1 MTCCRLPDA
10 LRRTGFPRAAA
21 SARMQACLPAARA
34 PAPSGVA
41 AKTSVD
47 GPPPARRGAPGR
59 FRLRILARSLLL
71 CTALAAC
78 AAPRAAAPV
87 ARPAAPPDWDGAYYG
102 TSTRFRAD
110 ARDCPH
116 PGVITLYVAQG
127 GFYYRWTYGT
137 DIAAT
142 IAPDG
147 TISGTGP
154 GITLTGTVRG
164 RRMDG
169 NVVSATCGLHFTVAR
184 HF

>member
-1 MTCCRLPDA
+1 MLRCRPPTALCRTASPRIASPAPMHPCSPDA
-10 LRRTGFPRAAA
+10 P
-21 SARMQACLPAARA
+21 A
-34 PAPSGVA
+34 PAPSGA
-41 AKTSVD
+41 AIHAAI
-47 GPPPARRGAPGR
+47 GGRAGARRGAPGR
-59 FRLRILARSLLL
+59 FRVSAAVRSFVL
-71 CTALAAC
+71 CAALAAC
-78 AAPRAAAPV
+78 AAPRPAAPV
-87 ARPAAPPDWDGAYYG
+87 ARFAAPPDRDGAYYG

-116 PGVITLYVAQG
+116 PGIITLYVAQG

-164 RRMDG
+164 RHMDG
-169 NVVSATCGLHFTVAR
+169 NVVSAACGLHFTVTR